1 MHRLRGRHRRSSDAL
16 LPALLRRALL
26 RRRVLGTLQGRP
38 QGPPSVAG
46 SRQRPRGIHGY
57 APRGQTAA
65 TRREI
70 ALTRPERP
78 ILPPFRGSVRSSKKE
93 WVSKPFLAD
102 KFSTK
107 STGGYTQNG
116 TFSEFCILSRHLDR
130 FCSSK
135 RPRGPRGP
143 PELPNDKKT
152 AAPRLLDRLL
162 FRYPPPQIRL
172 KWDVLSVTFNGKF
185 QR

>member
-1 MHRLRGRHRRSSDAL
+1 M
-16 LPALLRRALL
+16 
-26 RRRVLGTLQGRP
+26 
-38 QGPPSVAG
+38 
-46 SRQRPRGIHGY
+46 
-57 APRGQTAA
+57 
-65 TRREI
+65 
-70 ALTRPERP
+70 
-78 ILPPFRGSVRSSKKE
+78 ILDPN
-93 WVSKPFLAD
+93 
-102 KFSTK
+102 
-107 STGGYTQNG
+107 TGGYTQNG

>member
-1 MHRLRGRHRRSSDAL
+1 MGFDKIWIRINQFHLAMATPFRRPYVSWRVVSSIGDLRGCTISGTRQHAGQAIAPIPRSSGD
-16 LPALLRRALL
+16 
-26 RRRVLGTLQGRP
+26 
-38 QGPPSVAG
+38 GPVEI
-46 SRQRPRGIHGY
+46 QR
-57 APRGQTAA
+57 
-65 TRREI
+65 
-70 ALTRPERP
+70 RP
-78 ILPPFRGSVRSSKKE
+78 ISTFSRSIS
-93 WVSKPFLAD
+93 LY
-102 KFSTK
+102 
-107 STGGYTQNG
+107 TGGYTQNG